1 MMTEQE
7 RREKAQEKMRHEI
20 IEAEVKTE
28 MIARA
33 KQTPV

>member
-1 MMTEQE
+1 MTEQE
-7 RREKAQEKMRHEI
+7 RKKAQEKMRHEI